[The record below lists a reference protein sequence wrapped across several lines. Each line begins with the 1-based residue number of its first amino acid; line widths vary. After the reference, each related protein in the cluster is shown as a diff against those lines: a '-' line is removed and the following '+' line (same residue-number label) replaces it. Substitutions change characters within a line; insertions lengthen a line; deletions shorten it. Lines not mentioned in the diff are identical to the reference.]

1 MKFQRDIPKLNFR
14 MYKTFCLIAFFWIG
28 MHSVSAQDTTKR
40 QQELEAQRIRLK
52 NEIKQINQLLFTNT
66 KTRKNALNEAEDLQV
81 KLSVRVELIKV
92 TNEQVNIL
100 TRRINLNQ
108 RNIGNQ
114 RKELELLKEDYARMI
129 QKSYASKSL
138 KNRLMFLFSSE
149 SFLQAYKRIQYLKQ
163 YASYRRKQGLAISEK
178 TQLLQKL
185 NQTLIDE
192 KGKKVVLIKENRAV
206 QEQLAEERK
215 QQQSLIKNLKRKERS
230 LAAQISKKQKK
241 RKEIDRE
248 INRLI
253 REAIAASNKAVGKKG
268 GKIFELTP
276 EAKLIAANFSAN
288 KGRLPWPLEK
298 GIVIQKFGRQPH
310 PVVKTTTIQSNG
322 VTLATAPS
330 TQVRA
335 IFEGEVM
342 SVVLIKGSNPSVL
355 IRHGNFIS
363 VYKNL
368 GKLYVKKGDK
378 VKAKQAIGEVFTNQ
392 QTGKTEL
399 QFSIFNNV
407 KVLNPKGWIYQM

>member
-1 MKFQRDIPKLNFR
+1 
-14 MYKTFCLIAFFWIG
+14 MYKTLCFIALFWIG
-28 MHSVSAQDTTKR
+28 LYPVLAQNTSKR

-52 NEIKQINQLLFTNT
+52 NEIKQINELLFTNT
-66 KTRKNALNEAEDLQV
+66 KTRKNALSEAEDLQV
-81 KLSVRVELIKV
+81 KLNVRSELIKV
-92 TNEQVNIL
+92 TNEQANIL
-100 TRRINLNQ
+100 TRKISLNQ
-108 RNIGNQ
+108 RNIGDQ
-114 RKELELLKEDYARMI
+114 RKELELLKEDYASMI

-178 TQLLQKL
+178 TQLLQQL

-192 KGKKVVLIKENRAV
+192 KEKKTLLIKENRAV
-206 QEQLAEERK
+206 QQKLAEDRK
-215 QQQSLIKNLKRKERS
+215 EQESLIKVLKRKERS
-230 LAAQISKKQKK
+230 LAAQISKKEKQSN
-241 RKEIDRE
+241 EIDQA

-253 REAIAASNKAVGKKG
+253 REAIAASNKAAGKKG
-268 GKIFELTP
+268 NKTFELTP
-276 EAKLIAANFSAN
+276 EAKLIAASFSSN

-298 GIVIQKFGRQPH
+298 GVVIQRFGRQPH

-322 VTLATAPS
+322 VTLATTEKA
-330 TQVRA
+330 QVRA
-335 IFEGEVM
+335 VFEGEVM
-342 SVVLIKGSNPSVL
+342 SVVTYKGSNPSVL

-392 QTGKTEL
+392 QNGKTEL

-407 KVLNPKGWIYQM
+407 TALDPKGWIYQM

>member
-1 MKFQRDIPKLNFR
+1 MH
-14 MYKTFCLIAFFWIG
+14 KTFCFIALFWIG
-28 MHSVSAQDTTKR
+28 MYPLLAQNTSKR
-40 QQELEAQRIRLK
+40 QQELESQRIRLK

-66 KTRKNALNEAEDLQV
+66 KTRKNALNQAEDIQV
-81 KLSVRVELIKV
+81 KLNVRNELIKV

-108 RNIGNQ
+108 RNIGIQ
-114 RKELELLKEDYARMI
+114 RKELELLKEDYASMI

-138 KNRLMFLFSSE
+138 KNRLMFLFSSK

-163 YASYRRKQGLAISEK
+163 YASYRRKQGLAIEK
-178 TQLLQKL
+178 KTLLLQQL
-185 NQTLIDE
+185 NQTLINEKTKKGLLIDE
-192 KGKKVVLIKENRAV
+192 NRDVKGKLANDRKDQEILIKR
-206 QEQLAEERK
+206 
-215 QQQSLIKNLKRKERS
+215 LKRKERN
-230 LAAQISKKQKK
+230 LITQILKKQKQT
-241 RKEIDRE
+241 KEIDQE
-248 INRLI
+248 ISRLI
-253 REAIAASNKAVGKKG
+253 REAIEASNKALGKKG
-268 GKIFELTP
+268 NKSFELTP

-298 GIVIQKFGRQPH
+298 GVVIQRFGRQPH
-310 PVVKTTTIQSNG
+310 PVVKTTIIQSNG
-322 VTLATAPS
+322 VTFATEPKA
-330 TQVRA
+330 QVRT
-335 IFEGEVM
+335 IFKGEVM

-355 IRHGNFIS
+355 IRHGNYIS

-378 VKAKQAIGEVFTNQ
+378 VKAKEIIGEVFTNKK
-392 QTGKTEL
+392 TGKTEL

>member
-1 MKFQRDIPKLNFR
+1 
-14 MYKTFCLIAFFWIG
+14 MYKLFCFIAFLWIG
-28 MHSVSAQDTTKR
+28 MHPILAQDSSKR

-52 NEIKQINQLLFTNT
+52 KEIKQINQLLFTNT
-66 KTRKNALNEAEDLQV
+66 KTRKNALSEAEDLQV
-81 KLSVRVELIKV
+81 KLNVRGELIKV

-108 RNIGNQ
+108 RNISTQ
-114 RKELELLKEDYARMI
+114 RKELSLLKEDYAAMI

-149 SFLQAYKRIQYLKQ
+149 SFLQVYKRIQYLKQ
-163 YASYRRKQGLAISEK
+163 YARYRRKQGLAIKKK
-178 TQLLQKL
+178 TQVLQQL
-185 NQTLIDE
+185 NKTLIDE
-192 KGKKVVLIKENRAV
+192 KAKKVVLIEENRNV
-206 QEQLAEERK
+206 QEQLVKERK
-215 QQQSLIKNLKRKERS
+215 AQEDLIKSLKRKERS
-230 LAAQISKKQKK
+230 LATQISKKVKK
-241 RKEIDRE
+241 TKEIDKE
-248 INRLI
+248 IDRLI
-253 REAIAASNKAVGKKG
+253 REAIAASNKAAGKKG
-268 GKIFELTP
+268 NKTFELTP

-298 GIVIQKFGRQPH
+298 GVVIQRFGRQPH
-310 PVVKTTTIQSNG
+310 PVVKTAIIQSNG
-322 VTLATAPS
+322 VTLATTPNA
-330 TQVRA
+330 QVRA
-335 IFEGEVM
+335 VFEGEIM
-342 SVVLIKGSNPSVL
+342 SVVTYKGSNPSVL

-378 VKAKQAIGEVFTNQ
+378 VNAKQVIGEVFTNQ

-407 KVLNPKGWIYQM
+407 KALNPKGWIYQM

>member
-1 MKFQRDIPKLNFR
+1 
-14 MYKTFCLIAFFWIG
+14 MYKTLCFIALFWIG
-28 MHSVSAQDTTKR
+28 LHPVLAQDTSKR

-52 NEIKQINQLLFTNT
+52 NEIKQINELLFTNT
-66 KTRKNALNEAEDLQV
+66 KTRKNALSEAEDLQV
-81 KLSVRVELIKV
+81 KLNVRSELIKV
-92 TNEQVNIL
+92 TNEQANIL
-100 TRRINLNQ
+100 TRKINLNQ
-108 RNIGNQ
+108 RNIGDQ
-114 RKELELLKEDYARMI
+114 RKELELLKEDYASMI

-178 TQLLQKL
+178 TQLLQQL

-192 KGKKVVLIKENRAV
+192 KEKKTLLIKENRAV
-206 QEQLAEERK
+206 QQKLAEDRK
-215 QQQSLIKNLKRKERS
+215 EQESLIKVLKRKERS
-230 LAAQISKKQKK
+230 LAAQISKKEKQS
-241 RKEIDRE
+241 KEIDQA

-253 REAIAASNKAVGKKG
+253 REAIAASNKAAGKKG
-268 GKIFELTP
+268 NKTFELTP
-276 EAKLIAANFSAN
+276 EAKLIAASFSSN

-298 GIVIQKFGRQPH
+298 GVVIQRFGRQPH

-322 VTLATAPS
+322 VTLATTEKA
-330 TQVRA
+330 QVRA
-335 IFEGEVM
+335 VFEGEVM
-342 SVVLIKGSNPSVL
+342 SVVTYKGSNPSVL

-378 VKAKQAIGEVFTNQ
+378 VKAKQAIGEVFTNKQ
-392 QTGKTEL
+392 NGKTEL

-407 KVLNPKGWIYQM
+407 TALDPKGWIYQM